1 MPGGVRGPEP
11 ESGGTRPV
19 TLGPSIPGGSAATP
33 SHVDRTQTARCGQ
46 GPAYLLPCESRP
58 MALAVDPQLRTLRA
72 VASPPMARITI
83 LQNSSDAINVSAGTV
98 LFRRGDQAQEMY
110 VVLDGEIEVSAEG
123 TQLGTARR
131 GESLGEM
138 ALIDNVSRSATAV
151 AKTDARVVPIDRRR
165 FMFMVAETPN
175 FALQLLSIMAER
187 LRADNDRLVA

>member
-1 MPGGVRGPEP
+1 
-11 ESGGTRPV
+11 
-19 TLGPSIPGGSAATP
+19 
-33 SHVDRTQTARCGQ
+33 
-46 GPAYLLPCESRP
+46 

-110 VVLDGEIEVSAEG
+110 VVLDGEIEVSADG
-123 TQLGTARR
+123 TPLGTARR

-151 AKTDARVVPIDRRR
+151 ARTDARVVPIDRRR
-165 FMFMVAETPN
+165 FLFMVEETPN

-187 LRADNDRLVA
+187 LRADNDRLVG